1 VHPYSWEAGFKDGV
15 SAERWHTAARLR
27 RSEARAALVAAAVC
41 AAGTNSSG
49 GGDMGSYYARLF
61 FWRAVAAWVDRG
73 CRVAVA
79 GAAVAAAGR
88 YLGAW

>member
-41 AAGTNSSG
+41 AAGTLAG
-49 GGDMGSYYARLF
+49 KLF
-61 FWRAVAAWVDRG
+61 GWW
-73 CRVAVA
+73 
-79 GAAVAAAGR
+79 
-88 YLGAW
+88 